1 MTRSWPLG
9 NKQPVYTPLA
19 AGTLAWLTLAIT
31 ANITVAAV
39 TQSTGITDIFP
50 SIFIEPSSIPVSHLY
65 AGVDAKS
72 P

>member
-1 MTRSWPLG
+1 M
-9 NKQPVYTPLA
+9 
-19 AGTLAWLTLAIT
+19 LAWLTLAIT